1 MRGQGTRISQEGA
14 RSARRAGTAGLLL
27 VVLLGLAV
35 GLCPTGAGAARRD
48 RAAGAAVPSA
58 AALWHR
64 APYPPY
70 RRFGESI
77 QRVAFLLHCTRK
89 AYGWRAESTFSAVMG
104 KSWMRT
110 PTAS

>member
-70 RRFGESI
+70 RRFGAI
-77 QRVAFLLHCTRK
+77 MQHK